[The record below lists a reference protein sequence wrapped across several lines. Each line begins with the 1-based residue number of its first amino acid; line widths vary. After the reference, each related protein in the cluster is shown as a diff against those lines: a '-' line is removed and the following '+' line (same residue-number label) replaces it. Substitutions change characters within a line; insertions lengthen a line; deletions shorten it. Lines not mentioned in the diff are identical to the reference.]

1 MRNNI
6 RIKKLPLAGVFE
18 SFKCLFVAVGEEV
31 LVVGRGV
38 KSLPALMGDAAP
50 VSLGSSGDFFG
61 KEEKAVDVAAVG
73 AIQFLEYI
81 EVGEFLAIDFDI
93 IAPFHILESIE
104 REANAM
110 VDFQY
115 DVE

>member
-1 MRNNI
+1 MILR
-6 RIKKLPLAGVFE
+6 RVEAG
-18 SFKCLFVAVGEEV
+18 AA
-31 LVVGRGV
+31 LVHN
-38 KSLPALMGDAAP
+38 AAP
-50 VSLGSSGDFFG
+50 VRFGPARYFFG
-61 KEEKAVDVAAVG
+61 EEIETVDVP
-73 AIQFLEYI
+73 AIQAIKFLEYI

-110 VDFQY
+110 VDFEY